1 MTSGTIILYRYKSF
15 IFNKIAPLNLYSP
28 SPHKFYSVGL
38 QSTGWD
44 TKSMQELLSE
54 MKTNVKPYKKIIADY
69 RATVEELKTI
79 RKAKALDE
87 NLPDK
92 SQNWEMKQIMKHY
105 ETYFDEESGN
115 TRQEGIEQLEKYIK
129 EEAESRFNIYKKLQT
144 KMDEIKEEI
153 TKRREIEKNQRAAE
167 ENQRA
172 AEENQ
177 RAAEENQRAVE
188 ENQNTFLSI
197 FPIIT
202 INSFSI
208 LRILL
213 TIFSCLISFKCIDFN
228 LNYLMLNIPEIT
240 IPIMLT
246 SIVLFVWEYYRLYS
260 KVRKSYKVGKIIY
273 IFCKEKVYPF
283 YKKICKKF

>member
-1 MTSGTIILYRYKSF
+1 
-15 IFNKIAPLNLYSP
+15 
-28 SPHKFYSVGL
+28 
-38 QSTGWD
+38 
-44 TKSMQELLSE
+44 
-54 MKTNVKPYKKIIADY
+54 
-69 RATVEELKTI
+69 
-79 RKAKALDE
+79 
-87 NLPDK
+87 
-92 SQNWEMKQIMKHY
+92 MKQIMKHY

-172 AEENQ
+172 
-177 RAAEENQRAVE
+177 VE

-202 INSFSI
+202 MNSFSI

>member
-1 MTSGTIILYRYKSF
+1 
-15 IFNKIAPLNLYSP
+15 
-28 SPHKFYSVGL
+28 
-38 QSTGWD
+38 
-44 TKSMQELLSE
+44 
-54 MKTNVKPYKKIIADY
+54 
-69 RATVEELKTI
+69 
-79 RKAKALDE
+79 
-87 NLPDK
+87 
-92 SQNWEMKQIMKHY
+92 MKQIMKHY
-105 ETYFDEESGN
+105 ETYFDEDSGN
-115 TRQEGIEQLEKYIK
+115 TREQGIEQLEKYIK
-129 EEAESRFNIYKKLQT
+129 EEAESRFNEYEKLSKKM
-144 KMDEIKEEI
+144 KDIKEEI
-153 TKRREIEKNQRAAE
+153 TKRREIE
-167 ENQRA
+167 ENQK
-172 AEENQ
+172 
-177 RAAEENQRAVE
+177 AVE

-246 SIVLFVWEYYRLYS
+246 SVVLFVWEYYRLYS

-273 IFCKEKVYPF
+273 IFCKDKLYPF